1 MKNDVIICFND
12 GETLAVASVDKNT
25 VIDVGDNEFLAL
37 VDMDGN
43 AYADVLGNAYAIDG
57 DSIKYIKI
65 EPHEEVRGHAEK
77 HD

>member
-12 GETLAVASVDKNT
+12 GETLVVASVDKNT
-25 VIDVGDNEFLAL
+25 VIDVGDDEFLAL

-43 AYADVLGNAYAIDG
+43 AYADVLGNAYEIDG

-65 EPHEEVRGHAEK
+65 ESHKGERQHAEK